1 MEPEEKNNCRI
12 IWKLRKQQQRRR
24 TKAVRN
30 IINDT
35 PPSSPSILQEIN
47 LPQEQ
52 HESTPPPSSPA
63 ASLNSRHKKRGTA
76 STRSLEIDVKINDT
90 SPERLLKELNKKLQ
104 VIYKMEKHLEDI
116 SEADFYAEQ
125 YQQMV
130 AFKEE
135 AEKKSSSLVLLL
147 YYFCMVCKE

>member
-1 MEPEEKNNCRI
+1 MEPEKKNNCRI
-12 IWKLRKQQQRRR
+12 ILKLRKQQQRR

-52 HESTPPPSSPA
+52 NESTPSPSSPA

-90 SPERLLKELNKKLQ
+90 SPEGLLKELNKKLQ
-104 VIYKMEKHLEDI
+104 VIYKMEKNLEDI
-116 SEADFYAEQ
+116 SEAVDFYAEQ

-130 AFKEE
+130 GSIQGGSGEE
-135 AEKKSSSLVLLL
+135 IIFLGPFTLLL
-147 YYFCMVCKE
+147 LHGM